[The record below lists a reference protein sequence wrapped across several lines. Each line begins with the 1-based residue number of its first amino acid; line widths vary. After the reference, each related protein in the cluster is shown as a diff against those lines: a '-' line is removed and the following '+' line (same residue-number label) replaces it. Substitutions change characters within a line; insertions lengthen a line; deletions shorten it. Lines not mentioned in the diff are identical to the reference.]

1 MFRIESKIELAPNI
15 TEMRVK
21 APLVARA
28 AKPGQF
34 VIVRTDKYGE
44 RIPLTI
50 CDYNIEDGTVTIVT
64 QSVGI
69 STKKINSLK
78 EGDYFDDFAGPLG
91 NPSDLLEL
99 REEELRKQRIL
110 FVAGGVGTAPVYP
123 QAKWL
128 KKHGVTADV
137 IIGAKTKDL
146 FTYVDEMREVG
157 NVHLCTDDGSEGFHG
172 MVTGL
177 MEHLI
182 EKEGKEFDRCV
193 IIGPMIMMKFATL
206 TAKKYNIPTT
216 VSLNALMVDGTGM
229 CGACR
234 VTLDG
239 ETKFTCVDG
248 PEFDGFKVNFDE
260 AMRRQNMY
268 RNNPKTNEETRKCE
282 CHG

>member
-1 MFRIESKIELAPNI
+1 MFRIESKRELAPNI

-50 CDYNIEDGTVTIVT
+50 CDYNIEEGTVTIVT

-99 REEELRKQRIL
+99 PEEELRKQRIL

-182 EKEGKEFDRCV
+182 EKE
-193 IIGPMIMMKFATL
+193 
-206 TAKKYNIPTT
+206 
-216 VSLNALMVDGTGM
+216 
-229 CGACR
+229 
-234 VTLDG
+234 
-239 ETKFTCVDG
+239 
-248 PEFDGFKVNFDE
+248 
-260 AMRRQNMY
+260 
-268 RNNPKTNEETRKCE
+268 
-282 CHG
+282 